1 MPALGKNE
9 RKDSRHPVPPPEEA
23 LRFFCEFTPYLATHG
38 GSADFVCPTNDE
50 REITMTFSCKNFDF
64 NADNCM
70 KLKTD
75 CIPGRPGCVLEGK
88 VRFSEDIEKKLKVL
102 AEQRVERRKKRHRG

>member
-1 MPALGKNE
+1 
-9 RKDSRHPVPPPEEA
+9 
-23 LRFFCEFTPYLATHG
+23 
-38 GSADFVCPTNDE
+38 
-50 REITMTFSCKNFDF
+50 MTFSCKNFDF

-88 VRFSEDIEKKLKVL
+88 VKFSEEIHNRL
-102 AEQRVERRKKRHRG
+102 AELEKQTAERRRKRRR